1 MIRRRVSIE
10 TIWHNN
16 TRIHYNVEGT
26 FKDMEH
32 PIKKKRR
39 NTKQN
44 CKLFVF
50 SSIQKSPVSNFH
62 VLSCYSMLHVCIG
75 SKLGIPHMWW
85 QPPQKK
91 QLTTIRVYIKIGH
104 PKTFMFYSSSLKFE
118 FGLSPILR
126 QARLMGFWIHARG
139 LDPSLL
145 QTHWPYSFCNLSD
158 EERRSRG
165 VKTAGHSTPF
175 KGTPKECQQTKE
187 QDNNN
192 YQFEDAGTISIWS
205 LPK

>member
-1 MIRRRVSIE
+1 M
-10 TIWHNN
+10 
-16 TRIHYNVEGT
+16 EGT

-44 CKLFVF
+44 CQLFLF
-50 SSIQKSPVSNFH
+50 SSIQKSPVSNFSCIILLQYVACLYWVKAGHSTH
-62 VLSCYSMLHVCIG
+62 VMTT
-75 SKLGIPHMWW
+75 
-85 QPPQKK
+85 PQKK
-91 QLTTIRVYIKIGH
+91 QLTTIRAYLKIGH
-104 PKTFMFYSSSLKFE
+104 PKTFMLYSSSLKFE
-118 FGLSPILR
+118 FGFSPILR

-158 EERRSRG
+158 EERQSRG

>member
-32 PIKKKRR
+32 PIKKRR
-39 NTKQN
+39 NTKHN
-44 CKLFVF
+44 CELFVF

-85 QPPQKK
+85 QPQKK
-91 QLTTIRVYIKIGH
+91 QLTTIRVYLKIGH
-104 PKTFMFYSSSLKFE
+104 PKTFMIYSSSVKFE
-118 FGLSPILR
+118 FGFSPSFETSETH
-126 QARLMGFWIHARG
+126 GF
-139 LDPSLL
+139 LDPCPRVVSKPVANTL
-145 QTHWPYSFCNLSD
+145 
-158 EERRSRG
+158 
-165 VKTAGHSTPF
+165 AI
-175 KGTPKECQQTKE
+175 
-187 QDNNN
+187 
-192 YQFEDAGTISIWS
+192 QF
-205 LPK
+205 L